1 MFNSPGMQSLMQQ
14 MMQNP
19 QMISNMMQAPYMQSM
34 LQSLSANPE
43 LAQQVG
49 LVSQVFLVRLA
60 LCGEFSLYRG
70 TRIAWPVREP
80 VWPSGKALGWQAKGP
95 RFLSLIHISEPT
107 RLA

>member
-49 LVSQVFLVRLA
+49 
-60 LCGEFSLYRG
+60 
-70 TRIAWPVREP
+70 PVRQVSLVMLVP
-80 VWPSGKALGWQAKGP
+80 CARLFPDASLVKASAPESRSATQVAPLE
-95 RFLSLIHISEPT
+95 ISDS
-107 RLA
+107 

>member
-1 MFNSPGMQSLMQQ
+1 MQSLMQQ

-49 LVSQVFLVRLA
+49 PVSQVSLVMLA
-60 LCGEFSLYRG
+60 PCGEFGLYGGARM
-70 TRIAWPVREP
+70 AWPVVGQIVSQVSFFCLVCFEEF
-80 VWPSGKALGWQAKGP
+80 G
-95 RFLSLIHISEPT
+95 LSDW
-107 RLA
+107 

>member
-1 MFNSPGMQSLMQQ
+1 MQSLMQQ

-49 LVSQVFLVRLA
+49 PVSQVSLVMLA
-60 LCGEFSLYRG
+60 PCGEFGRYRG
-70 TRIAWPVREP
+70 ARMAWPVVGQIVGQVSFFCLVCFEEF
-80 VWPSGKALGWQAKGP
+80 G
-95 RFLSLIHISEPT
+95 LSDW
-107 RLA
+107 

>member
-43 LAQQVG
+43 LAQQVC
-49 LVSQVFLVRLA
+49 LQ
-60 LCGEFSLYRG
+60 
-70 TRIAWPVREP
+70 IWP
-80 VWPSGKALGWQAKGP
+80 AFFMIQ
-95 RFLSLIHISEPT
+95 
-107 RLA
+107 